1 MVSTSN
7 SLFTTL
13 VVASAAASVSAVA
26 ELGSTSGSGSN
37 AIPLCDQ
44 KQLVELG
51 TILKSNARK
60 LQCQSVLNITEMLK
74 PPNNNYKMLCD
85 EVPCTVA
92 LTSLYNTL
100 PQCRYQDWSPQS
112 DSGKIL
118 RYCGIVPE
126 NTTDPGSGS
135 FSGTTTTTV
144 SPTPVATWSSSSSS
158 GTTSFAPVGAA
169 TTAPVAATPSPTPTK
184 SMAVATPLAS
194 ALVLATSLLAAVAF
208 A

>member
-1 MVSTSN
+1 MVSSST
-7 SLFTTL
+7 LFMTL
-13 VVASAAASVSAVA
+13 VVASVATIAPVSAVA
-26 ELGSTSGSGSN
+26 ELGSTTGSGSS

-44 KQLVELG
+44 KQLVKLG
-51 TILKSNARK
+51 AILKSNARK
-60 LQCQSVLNITEMLK
+60 LQCQSVLKITEMLN
-74 PPNNNYKMLCD
+74 PPNNDYKMLCD
-85 EVPCTVA
+85 QVSCTVA

-100 PQCRYQDWSPQS
+100 PQCRYQDWSPQ
-112 DSGKIL
+112 DEAGKVL

-135 FSGTTTTTV
+135 FTGTTTTA

-158 GTTSFAPVGAA
+158 STTSFAPVGAT
-169 TTAPVAATPSPTPTK
+169 TTAPVAATPSPSAAK

-194 ALVLATSLLAAVAF
+194 ALVLATSVLAAVAF